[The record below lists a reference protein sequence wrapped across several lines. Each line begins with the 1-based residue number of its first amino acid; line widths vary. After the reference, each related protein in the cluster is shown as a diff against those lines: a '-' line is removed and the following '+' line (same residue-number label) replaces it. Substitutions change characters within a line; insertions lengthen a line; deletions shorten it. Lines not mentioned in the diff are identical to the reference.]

1 MKELKAK
8 GEKDESVKALG
19 EKGAT
24 YTLSRNMS
32 MSAMAEDKENA
43 KGNLSSVHLLLY
55 YSPAQGWV
63 IHKSMSLK
71 YEHPDSSILP
81 FEILKPKPHTLNS
94 LNPKL

>member
-1 MKELKAK
+1 MKEVKAK

-43 KGNLSSVHLLLY
+43 KGNLSSVHPHLFLSLAL
-55 YSPAQGWV
+55 SLSHTHTQTHANPLTPLHPN
-63 IHKSMSLK
+63 ISTLSLK
-71 YEHPDSSILP
+71 
-81 FEILKPKPHTLNS
+81 K
-94 LNPKL
+94 